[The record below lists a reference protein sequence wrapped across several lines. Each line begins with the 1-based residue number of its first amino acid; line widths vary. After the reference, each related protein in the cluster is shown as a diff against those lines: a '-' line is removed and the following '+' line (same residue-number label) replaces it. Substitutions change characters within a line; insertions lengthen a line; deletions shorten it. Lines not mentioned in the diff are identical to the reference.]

1 MIFEYLTWPLVNYS
15 FSDSV
20 RRRSSVLQWNPDIA
34 TQLVVASDE
43 DSSPSVRVL
52 TLRMMLLYLSAKY
65 DFEVM

>member
-1 MIFEYLTWPLVNYS
+1 MIFEYLMWPLVNYS

-52 TLRMMLLYLSAKY
+52 TLRKMLLYLSAKY

>member
-1 MIFEYLTWPLVNYS
+1 M
-15 FSDSV
+15 
-20 RRRSSVLQWNPDIA
+20 QWNPDIA

-52 TLRMMLLYLSAKY
+52 TLRKMLLYLSAKY

>member
-1 MIFEYLTWPLVNYS
+1 MASVNCS

-52 TLRMMLLYLSAKY
+52 TLRKMLLYLSAKI
-65 DFEVM
+65 

>member
-52 TLRMMLLYLSAKY
+52 TLRNMLLYLSAKY